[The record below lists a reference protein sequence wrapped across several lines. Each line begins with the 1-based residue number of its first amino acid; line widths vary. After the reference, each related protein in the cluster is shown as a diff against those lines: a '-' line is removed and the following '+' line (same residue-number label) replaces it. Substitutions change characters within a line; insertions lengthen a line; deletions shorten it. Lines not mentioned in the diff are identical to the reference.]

1 VSDTDTLPYRV
12 LCVLRDHG
20 PVSRAEL
27 ADRLDVPRARLLTE
41 LNRLAEAGRVVE
53 AGPAASRGG
62 RRSTLVRLADDVRLG
77 AVDLGA
83 TSLRVEVVN
92 GRLEPVGAT
101 EEPIDVR
108 QGPRPVLSRVG
119 ELFGKLAGEGAYTR
133 LDGIG
138 LGLPGPVRF
147 RDGVPVSPPIMPGWD
162 GFGVRELLAH
172 EHGCPVV
179 VDNDVNIMAI
189 GEGYGGVARSVDD
202 FLFVKLG
209 TGIGCGVHLA
219 GEVYR
224 GKDGSA
230 GDIGHI
236 QVDAAG
242 PVCSCSNVGCLEAC
256 FGGAALAREALA
268 AARTGRSPWLARRL
282 GEGAVLDGRAVADGA
297 AAGDPACMA
306 LIRDG
311 GQRLGTVLA
320 GLVSFANPS
329 MIVIGGGLS
338 GLGHRL
344 LAEVRSV
351 VYGRSLPL
359 ATGNLPIVL
368 SELGGRA
375 GVIGAAKLASDVVF
389 RQA

>member
-1 VSDTDTLPYRV
+1 VSATDTLSYQV
-12 LCVLRDHG
+12 LCLLRDRG

-27 ADRLDVPRARLLTE
+27 ADRLDVPRARLLAE
-41 LNRLAEAGRVVE
+41 LTRLADAGRVVE

-62 RRSTLVRLADDVRLG
+62 RRSTLMRLADDVRLG

-108 QGPRPVLSRVG
+108 SGPRPVLSRIG
-119 ELFGKLAGEGAYTR
+119 ELFGKLAGGGAYIR

-147 RDGVPVSPPIMPGWD
+147 RDGVPVAPPIMPGWD

-209 TGIGCGVHLA
+209 TGIGCGVHLG

-242 PVCSCSNVGCLEAC
+242 PVCVCGNVGCLEAC
-256 FGGAALAREALA
+256 FGGAALARDALA
-268 AARTGRSPWLARRL
+268 AARAGRSDWLAERL
-282 GEGAVLDGRAVADGA
+282 RAGAVLDGRAVADGA
-297 AAGDPACMA
+297 AAGDLACMA

-329 MIVIGGGLS
+329 MIVIGGGLA

-344 LAEVRSV
+344 LAEVRAV

>member
-1 VSDTDTLPYRV
+1 ML
-12 LCVLRDHG
+12 
-20 PVSRAEL
+20 
-27 ADRLDVPRARLLTE
+27 
-41 LNRLAEAGRVVE
+41 
-53 AGPAASRGG
+53 
-62 RRSTLVRLADDVRLG
+62 
-77 AVDLGA
+77 
-83 TSLRVEVVN
+83 
-92 GRLEPVGAT
+92 
-101 EEPIDVR
+101 
-108 QGPRPVLSRVG
+108 
-119 ELFGKLAGEGAYTR
+119 GKLAAQGSHTR

-147 RDGVPVSPPIMPGWD
+147 EAGVPVSPPLMPGWD

-172 EHGCPVV
+172 EQGCPVV

-189 GEGYGGVARSVDD
+189 GEGYSGVARSVPD

-209 TGIGCGVHLA
+209 TGIGCGVHLV
-219 GEVYR
+219 GEVHR

-236 QVDAAG
+236 QVEPTG
-242 PVCSCSNVGCLEAC
+242 PVCACGNVGCLEAV
-256 FGGAALAREALA
+256 FGGAALARDALA

-282 GEGAVLDGRAVADGA
+282 AEIGAVDARHVGEAA
-297 AAGDPACMA
+297 AAGDPTAMA

-311 GQRLGTVLA
+311 GRRLGTVLA

-329 MIVIGGGLS
+329 MIVIGGGLAQ
-338 GLGHRL
+338 LGHRL
-344 LAEVRSV
+344 LAEVRAA

-368 SELGGRA
+368 SELGDRA